1 MSLKIRAILVVVI
14 GVVMGLSLSIG
25 GGRLSNEKAPS
36 KEELAWQQA
45 ALFAEVLERVK
56 RDYVEPVDDAA
67 LLESAIRGMVGDLD
81 PHSEY
86 LDANEYRDIDIRIS
100 TTGSYTGV
108 GIEVAE
114 IDDVIRVIT
123 PIAGSPAARSGIQSG
138 DELVAVNGL
147 AIESGHLKD
156 TMSRLR
162 GKAGSKVTL
171 SILRDDIVIDHEMR
185 RQIIRVASVHKE
197 FIGPSYGYV
206 RVSQFSEN
214 TARELS
220 RAVDDLQEANA
231 GMLEGMVLDL
241 RNNPGGV
248 LDSAVDVSD
257 LFLDSGVIVSA
268 DGRAQDS
275 RFTRSA
281 HRGDILDGAPLVVLV
296 NSGSASASEIVA
308 GALQDHNR
316 ATIVGTS
323 TFGKGLVQTVMPLSK
338 GRAVKLTTSR
348 YYTPS
353 GDSIHEIGITPDV
366 LTEETPGFPDRFWR
380 PAQRRR
386 VHHELRSSLTT
397 LGIGLTRVSGQL
409 SCRDRSPLPFFP
421 ERRARRLWQP
431 WLLTAARKC
440 CCTYH
445 CRRCRTMRFRSR

>member
-1 MSLKIRAILVVVI
+1 MSLKTRAILVVVI
-14 GVVMGLSLSIG
+14 GIVMGLSLSIG
-25 GGRLSNEKAPS
+25 GGLLDNGSSAS
-36 KEELAWQQA
+36 KEELAWEQA
-45 ALFAEVLERVK
+45 QLFAEVLERVK

-86 LDANEYRDIDIRIS
+86 LDANEYRDIRIS

-114 IDDVIRVIT
+114 IDQAIRVIT
-123 PIAGSPAARSGIQSG
+123 PIAGSPAARSGIRSG
-138 DELVAVNGL
+138 DELVAVDGQ
-147 AIESGHLKD
+147 AIDSAHLKD
-156 TMSRLR
+156 AMGRLR
-162 GKAGSKVTL
+162 GTAGSRVTL
-171 SILRDDIVIDHEMR
+171 SVLRDDVVIDHEMR

-197 FIGPSYGYV
+197 LLSPSYGYV
-206 RVSQFSEN
+206 RVSQFSDN

-220 RAVDDLQEANA
+220 RAVDELQEANS

-257 LFLDSGVIVSA
+257 LFLNSGVIVSA
-268 DGRAQDS
+268 DGRALDS

-296 NSGSASASEIVA
+296 NGGSASASEIVA

-316 ATIVGTS
+316 ATIVGTP

-353 GDSIHEIGITPDV
+353 GDSIHHVGIAPDV
-366 LTEETPGFPDRFWR
+366 VTDETPGFPDLSLAGSLDREADIQLIEAMEQLQPR
-380 PAQRRR
+380 AVMHSKAQ
-386 VHHELRSSLTT
+386 
-397 LGIGLTRVSGQL
+397 
-409 SCRDRSPLPFFP
+409 
-421 ERRARRLWQP
+421 
-431 WLLTAARKC
+431 
-440 CCTYH
+440 
-445 CRRCRTMRFRSR
+445 